1 MAKYIFVTGGVV
13 SSLGKGITAASLGRL
28 LKNRG
33 YKVTIQK
40 FDPYINIDPGT
51 MSPYQHGEVFVTDD
65 GTETD
70 LDLGHYERFI
80 DINLFQG
87 YQTLTGKEAAGYM
100 RYIDADGYLSR
111 TQRQERFIKN
121 FYEDRQDCFGVT
133 NAFFMYRAWHNV
145 DSNISAKDMAQ
156 LAFDF
161 RGVTADNIDFYILPG
176 EMAMSGK
183 NGDTKYYWTYDP
195 VEVQKVIGRTNNA
208 ISTAPEPDDTK
219 Q

>member
-1 MAKYIFVTGGVV
+1 MTV
-13 SSLGKGITAASLGRL
+13 SHLRI
-28 LKNRG
+28 
-33 YKVTIQK
+33 
-40 FDPYINIDPGT
+40 
-51 MSPYQHGEVFVTDD
+51 M
-65 GTETD
+65 
-70 LDLGHYERFI
+70 
-80 DINLFQG
+80 
-87 YQTLTGKEAAGYM
+87 KEAVGYM
-100 RYIDADGYLSR
+100 RYVDGDGYLSR

-133 NAFFMYRAWHNV
+133 NAFFLYRAWHDV

-219 Q
+219 K